1 MFLTSSDLTLTP
13 GLTSGEVDR
22 LLLFIEA
29 DLKEHGIVF
38 TAPAS
43 EAKLFYGDR
52 GVSRQYF
59 PITYVT
65 NITEVSL
72 VTPSSSKILVD
83 GVDYIPSTKAL
94 ELVNCAVCNI
104 DQYISITG
112 QFGYYIDI
120 TSNSIDAKMIEA
132 LVTEYL
138 NLHARFASQGY
149 KNISES
155 KTATSQ
161 VKYEDSSFQIV
172 PSSIIDMPQFQKYLS
187 TIL

>member
-1 MFLTSSDLTLTP
+1 MFFTSSDLTLTP

-38 TAPAS
+38 TTPTS
-43 EAKLFYGDR
+43 ESKLFYGEK
-52 GVSRQYF
+52 GVLRQYF
-59 PITYVT
+59 AITYVT

-94 ELVNCAVCNI
+94 ELVTHAVCDI

-112 QFGYYIDI
+112 TFGYYIDLD
-120 TSNSIDAKMIEA
+120 SGSIDAKMIEA

-138 NLHARFASQGY
+138 NLHARFAAQGY
-149 KNISES
+149 KNISEA

-161 VKYEDSSFQIV
+161 VKYEQSSYQIV
-172 PSSIIDMPQFQKYLS
+172 PSSIVDLPQFQKYIAS
-187 TIL
+187 IV